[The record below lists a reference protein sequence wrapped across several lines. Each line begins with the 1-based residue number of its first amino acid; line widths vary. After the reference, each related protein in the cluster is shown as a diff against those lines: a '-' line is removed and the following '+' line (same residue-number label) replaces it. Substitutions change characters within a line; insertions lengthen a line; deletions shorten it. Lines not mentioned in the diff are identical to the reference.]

1 MSGGESEALK
11 VAAVVPA
18 YREAGRIGPVA
29 RAIVAAGVDAI
40 VVDDGSGDGTD
51 AEAQQ
56 AGATVVRHE
65 VNKGKGAALATGF
78 AYAQSAGYEVVITMD
93 ADGQHDPAE
102 LPRFVDAYRR
112 TRIPVLVG
120 NRMADV
126 STMPL
131 VRKCTNLFM
140 SWLLSRM
147 MGQYIPDTQCGY
159 RLYRCDLLPLVAT
172 GSSGF
177 AAESEVLLRLADRG
191 IRMDSVRI
199 STIYGDEK
207 SKINPA
213 SDTVRFFSM
222 LLKYRKERRSRKNR
236 LQELLKE

>member
-1 MSGGESEALK
+1 MTTPSADAIR
-11 VAAVVPA
+11 VAAIVPA
-18 YREAGRIGPVA
+18 FREAGRIGPVV
-29 RAIVAAGVDAI
+29 RAIVATGIDAV

-51 AEAQQ
+51 TEARE
-56 AGATVVRHE
+56 AGAIVVRHE
-65 VNKGKGAALATGF
+65 VNKGKGAALNTGF
-78 AYAQSAGYEVVITMD
+78 AYAQASGYDVVVTMD

-120 NRMADV
+120 NRMSDV

-131 VRKCTNLFM
+131 VRKLTNLFM

-147 MGQYIPDTQCGY
+147 MGQFIPDTQCGY
-159 RLYRCDLLPLVAT
+159 RLYRCDLLSFVAT

-199 STIYGDEK
+199 KTIYGDEK
-207 SKINPA
+207 SKINPVA
-213 SDTVRFFSM
+213 DTVRFFSM
-222 LLKYRKERRSRKNR
+222 LLRYRKERRTRKSR